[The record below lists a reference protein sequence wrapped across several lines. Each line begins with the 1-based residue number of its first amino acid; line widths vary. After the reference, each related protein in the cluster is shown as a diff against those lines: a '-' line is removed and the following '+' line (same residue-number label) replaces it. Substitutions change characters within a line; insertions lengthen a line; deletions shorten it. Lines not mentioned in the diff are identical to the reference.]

1 MSPDN
6 NVQQEIEL
14 LEQRFAEN
22 SQGLVFAHLA
32 DAYRRAGEFAKAEG
46 LILHGLKNHP
56 NYTSAYNVL
65 GRVYLDSERFEEA
78 QEQFSKVLDLDPDNL
93 AALRALADLAERDG
107 RLADARGWYERML
120 QVDPRSEEAKA
131 GLTALQ
137 PEAAGYPSTDA
148 VIPESTEPSE
158 PSVDFGFE
166 PEAERFAMDVEGVE
180 DEGEEVALQ
189 PSDARSGWPAFDH
202 DLDAEIDDAFAA
214 AEAGGLSEE
223 GEAAEIG
230 EPPTT
235 EAEAESEPVSE
246 LAGAESFDIDFGI
259 MEDWTPGLLDREDNQ
274 VAAEPG
280 ETAEAGATPETGVG
294 GFFEELDD
302 GFTLEL
308 GGKPTAG
315 EVDEFEPAG
324 REAPGEGMVT
334 ETMAKLY
341 AEQGLHEDA
350 LRVYRQL
357 AEARPD
363 DEDLA
368 ARIRELEDQL
378 AEPAPASGGDAEE
391 LAELLEL
398 TGAGEPVAAE
408 YSSSAQRTNSQGA
421 EDDGFVFEDEAPVA
435 GLEHLDPFAASFEVF
450 AMKEEA
456 PAAPPMEV
464 AEAGEPA
471 EEALEGAGEEVTPE
485 PMVTPTGGE
494 ITEEPQVIP
503 TGLEIASDEM
513 ADVIPVAIEPQ
524 PLAEEMFEEQEE
536 PAAAAPQ
543 AEGST
548 IEEYL
553 ATLLAFD
560 PRAAEAE
567 APEATS
573 GEAPGGPEG
582 AGPDDL
588 EKFQEWLRSLK
599 R

>member
-1 MSPDN
+1 MPPDN
-6 NVQQEIEL
+6 GVQQEIEL

-78 QEQFSKVLDLDPDNL
+78 QQQFTRVLELDPHNL

-137 PEAAGYPSTDA
+137 PEAPGSSAAPTSEEML
-148 VIPESTEPSE
+148 PEFAAPPE

-166 PEAERFAMDVEGVE
+166 AEAGPFPIDVEAVE
-180 DEGEEVALQ
+180 EEGEKAVAQ
-189 PSDARSGWPAFDH
+189 PSDWPAFDQ

-214 AEAGGLSEE
+214 AGAGGLSEE
-223 GEAAEIG
+223 GGAAEIG
-230 EPPTT
+230 EPPAS
-235 EAEAESEPVSE
+235 EAEVDGGPVSE
-246 LAGAESFDIDFGI
+246 LAERESFEIDFGI
-259 MEDWTPGLLDREDNQ
+259 MDDWTPAFLDKQGDQ
-274 VAAEPG
+274 LPAEP
-280 ETAEAGATPETGVG
+280 AQPDAGATAETGAG

-302 GFTLEL
+302 GFTVEL
-308 GGKPTAG
+308 GG
-315 EVDEFEPAG
+315 EPAAEAAEDLEPAT

-334 ETMAKLY
+334 ETMARLY
-341 AEQGLHEDA
+341 AQQGLHEEA

-357 AEARPD
+357 AEAQPE
-363 DEDLA
+363 DESLA
-368 ARIRELEDQL
+368 ARVRELEAQL
-378 AEPAPASGGDAEE
+378 AASAPATGDAEE

-398 TGAGEPVAAE
+398 TGAAAPVAGAH
-408 YSSSAQRTNSQGA
+408 SPGADLPTSQGR
-421 EDDGFVFEDEAPVA
+421 EDDGFSFEDEAPVA

-450 AMKEEA
+450 ALKEG
-456 PAAPPMEV
+456 PAAPLIEA
-464 AEAGEPA
+464 AEAEEPA
-471 EEALEGAGEEVTPE
+471 EEVLEAAGEEVTPE
-485 PMVTPTGGE
+485 PMVTPTGAE
-494 ITEEPQVIP
+494 ITPEPQVVP
-503 TGLEIASDEM
+503 TGFEIASDDEVS
-513 ADVIPVAIEPQ
+513 DVIPIAIEPE
-524 PLAEEMFEEQEE
+524 PLAEEVFEEQEA
-536 PAAAAPQ
+536 PAAAAPR
-543 AEGST
+543 AEDST

-553 ATLLAFD
+553 ARLLASD
-560 PRAAEAE
+560 SRAAEVE
-567 APEATS
+567 DPESAS
-573 GEAPGGPEG
+573 GEASGGLE
-582 AGPDDL
+582 ATGPDDL